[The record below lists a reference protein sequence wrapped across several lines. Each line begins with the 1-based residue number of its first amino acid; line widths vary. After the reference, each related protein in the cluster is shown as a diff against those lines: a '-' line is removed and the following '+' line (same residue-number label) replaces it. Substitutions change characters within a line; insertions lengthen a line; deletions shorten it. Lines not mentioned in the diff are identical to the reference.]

1 MAASMTVE
9 QTQRAAAVLE
19 MDHVWFSYSTTP
31 VIEDVTLEVRDGDFL
46 GIIGP
51 NGGGKSTLL
60 KVILGLIHPT
70 QGSVR
75 LWGQSP
81 ERSSHRIGYVP
92 QHTTFDRRFPINVW
106 DVVMTGHLSRSHIL
120 KPYTAQDKARTLE
133 ALETVGM
140 LALEGRPIGE
150 LSGGQQQRA
159 LIARALVRDPSLLL
173 LDEAMASV
181 DLTGQED
188 LYGLLDELRQRM
200 TIVMVSHNLSA
211 ISTYVDKVACLNQR
225 LHYHGTKEIPAEDIE
240 ATYGCPV
247 ELLAHG
253 TPHRVLRRHE

>member
-1 MAASMTVE
+1 MASITWE
-9 QTQRAAAVLE
+9 QAPRTGNVLE
-19 MDHVWFSYSTTP
+19 VDHVSFSYGATP
-31 VIEDVTLEVRDGDFL
+31 VLEDVNLILQDGDFL

-60 KVILGLIHPT
+60 KIILGLIQPT
-70 QGSVR
+70 HGSVR
-75 LWGQSP
+75 VWGQAP

-106 DVVMTGHLSRSHIL
+106 DVVMTGRLSRSHML
-120 KPYTAQDKARTLE
+120 KPYTEEDRLKARDS
-133 ALETVGM
+133 LETVGM
-140 LALEGRPIGE
+140 LPLQHRPIGE

-173 LDEAMASV
+173 LDEAMAAV
-181 DLTGQED
+181 DPSGQED
-188 LYGLLDELRQRM
+188 MYALLDQLSKRM
-200 TIVMVSHNLSA
+200 SIMMVSHNLSA

-225 LHYHGTKEIPAEDIE
+225 LYYHGSKEISAEDIQ
-240 ATYGCPV
+240 AAYGCPV

-253 TPHRVLRRHE
+253 APHRVLRRHE